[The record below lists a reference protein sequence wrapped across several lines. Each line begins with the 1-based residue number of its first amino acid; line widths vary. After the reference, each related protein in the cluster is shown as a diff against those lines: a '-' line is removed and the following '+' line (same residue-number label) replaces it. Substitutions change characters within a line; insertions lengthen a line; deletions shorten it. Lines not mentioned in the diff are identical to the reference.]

1 MPRVSIIIPVYNG
14 DRFII
19 EAINSVL
26 RQTYQDYEI
35 IVVDDG
41 STDRTRQVLEPY
53 RDKIR
58 YFYQENQ
65 GSAVA
70 RNLVIQEAQGELI
83 AFLDADDFWLLPEK
97 LAEQVNCFEQNSS
110 LGSVHTGWQI
120 VNHKGDKIIN
130 VAPWHNIPDLSLE
143 SWLMHKP
150 VLTSGMIIRQN
161 WLEKV
166 GGFDGELQQSHD
178 VDLVLRLA
186 LIGCKAA
193 WWPQIAVGYRQHNG
207 NATRNS
213 QIQGEC
219 LTKVLD
225 NFFSR
230 CDLPEYI
237 RGIESKV
244 RYYTLV
250 WLAWYQYYQGCYKQ
264 MAQFLNQSLQYTSYY
279 KAETI
284 SDWVAQFSKFSAER
298 CYDFDISLLTDLLE
312 WQRLILR

>member
-26 RQTYQDYEI
+26 RQTYQDYEM

-150 VLTSGMIIRQN
+150 VLKMI
-161 WLEKV
+161 
-166 GGFDGELQQSHD
+166 
-178 VDLVLRLA
+178 
-186 LIGCKAA
+186 
-193 WWPQIAVGYRQHNG
+193 
-207 NATRNS
+207 
-213 QIQGEC
+213 
-219 LTKVLD
+219 
-225 NFFSR
+225 
-230 CDLPEYI
+230 
-237 RGIESKV
+237 
-244 RYYTLV
+244 
-250 WLAWYQYYQGCYKQ
+250 
-264 MAQFLNQSLQYTSYY
+264 
-279 KAETI
+279 
-284 SDWVAQFSKFSAER
+284 
-298 CYDFDISLLTDLLE
+298 
-312 WQRLILR
+312 